1 MSRDYGDQ
9 YGEVGE
15 LEGSNNSSD
24 VPSQGS
30 EPLESPAPPRSS
42 LDLDRR
48 GILDA
53 NDSAFKRK
61 RFRLFRKRDH
71 LVPSKVRLADML

>member
-1 MSRDYGDQ
+1 MMSVEVCRLITCCVVSRDYGDQ

-24 VPSQGS
+24 LLSQSS
-30 EPLESPAPPRSS
+30 EQLESPLPPESS

-48 GILDA
+48 GKDGAESMELE
-53 NDSAFKRK
+53 
-61 RFRLFRKRDH
+61 
-71 LVPSKVRLADML
+71 P